1 MIVCDNAMKMQT
13 CKGELREKE
22 KGNNVVE
29 QMHTKRDRQ
38 NNSKRKRKRKTTSD
52 DVKSQLSTQ

>member
-1 MIVCDNAMKMQT
+1 MKMQT